1 MAEPN
6 IEMNNKGTNQVINTR
21 AAPLSNPDHY
31 PDLMTEKELILFLR
45 IPEVSK
51 AKNYH
56 NVIKNM
62 IRFRH
67 LPRIQI
73 CKRLLFPKKA
83 ILDWIEKETIKK

>member
-1 MAEPN
+1 
-6 IEMNNKGTNQVINTR
+6 MNNEGTNQVISDRT
-21 AAPLSNPDHY
+21 APLSSPDPY
-31 PDLMTEKELILFLR
+31 PDLMTEQELILFLR

-56 NVIKNM
+56 NVVKNL
-62 IRFRH
+62 IRMRN

-83 ILDWIEKETIKK
+83 ILDWIEKETINN